1 MMLTLQVRMATQ
13 RTVSIYASPLRRRKI
28 RSTFDFGSLL
38 SESPR
43 SHRSP
48 SVRMMVTVMMIVIMM
63 MMGGT
68 MQGHG
73 LSLSSLASS
82 VQSQAMVGTNCQL
95 GTGGYNNAMLRSRW
109 TLEKPS
115 LDLKIDNL
123 KCASGKY
130 A

>member
-1 MMLTLQVRMATQ
+1 MRRATQ

-43 SHRSP
+43 SHRSL
-48 SVRMMVTVMMIVIMM
+48 SVRMIVTMMMIVTVMMMMM

-82 VQSQAMVGTNCQL
+82 VQSQATVEPHCQL
-95 GTGGYNNAMLRSRW
+95 GAG
-109 TLEKPS
+109 
-115 LDLKIDNL
+115 
-123 KCASGKY
+123 
-130 A
+130 

>member
-1 MMLTLQVRMATQ
+1 MTLQVRMATQ

-48 SVRMMVTVMMIVIMM
+48 SVRMMVTMTVM
-63 MMGGT
+63 MMGDT

-82 VQSQAMVGTNCQL
+82 VQSQAMVEPHCQL
-95 GTGGYNNAMLRSRW
+95 GAG
-109 TLEKPS
+109 
-115 LDLKIDNL
+115 
-123 KCASGKY
+123 
-130 A
+130 

>member
-1 MMLTLQVRMATQ
+1 MMLTLTLQVRRATQ

-28 RSTFDFGSLL
+28 RSTFDFGSRL

-48 SVRMMVTVMMIVIMM
+48 SVRMMVTVM

-82 VQSQAMVGTNCQL
+82 VQSPATVEPHCPL
-95 GTGGYNNAMLRSRW
+95 GTG
-109 TLEKPS
+109 
-115 LDLKIDNL
+115 
-123 KCASGKY
+123 
-130 A
+130 

>member
-1 MMLTLQVRMATQ
+1 MTLQVRRATQ

-48 SVRMMVTVMMIVIMM
+48 SVRMMVTMTVMMM
-63 MMGGT
+63 MMGDT

-82 VQSQAMVGTNCQL
+82 VQSQVTVEPHCPL
-95 GTGGYNNAMLRSRW
+95 GTG
-109 TLEKPS
+109 
-115 LDLKIDNL
+115 
-123 KCASGKY
+123 
-130 A
+130 

>member
-1 MMLTLQVRMATQ
+1 MVMMLTLTLQVRRATQ

-48 SVRMMVTVMMIVIMM
+48 SVRMMVTMMMIVTVMM
-63 MMGGT
+63 MMGDT

-82 VQSQAMVGTNCQL
+82 VQSQATVGQNCQL
-95 GTGGYNNAMLRSRW
+95 GAG
-109 TLEKPS
+109 
-115 LDLKIDNL
+115 
-123 KCASGKY
+123 
-130 A
+130 

>member
-1 MMLTLQVRMATQ
+1 MATQ

-48 SVRMMVTVMMIVIMM
+48 SVRMIVTAVMMIVMMIMM
-63 MMGGT
+63 MGDT

-73 LSLSSLASS
+73 LSLSSMASS
-82 VQSQAMVGTNCQL
+82 VQSQVTVEPHCPL
-95 GTGGYNNAMLRSRW
+95 GAG
-109 TLEKPS
+109 
-115 LDLKIDNL
+115 
-123 KCASGKY
+123 
-130 A
+130 

>member
-1 MMLTLQVRMATQ
+1 MLMMLTLQVRRATQ

-48 SVRMMVTVMMIVIMM
+48 SVRMMVTMMMIVTVMMM

-82 VQSQAMVGTNCQL
+82 VQSQATVGPHCQL
-95 GTGGYNNAMLRSRW
+95 GAG
-109 TLEKPS
+109 
-115 LDLKIDNL
+115 
-123 KCASGKY
+123 
-130 A
+130 

>member
-1 MMLTLQVRMATQ
+1 MTLQVRRATQ

-48 SVRMMVTVMMIVIMM
+48 SVRMMVTVMMIVTVMM

-82 VQSQAMVGTNCQL
+82 VQSQAMVGPNCPL
-95 GTGGYNNAMLRSRW
+95 GTGGCNGLVKRS
-109 TLEKPS
+109 
-115 LDLKIDNL
+115 
-123 KCASGKY
+123 
-130 A
+130 

>member
-1 MMLTLQVRMATQ
+1 MMLTLTLQVRRATQ

-48 SVRMMVTVMMIVIMM
+48 SVRMMVTMLVMTV
-63 MMGGT
+63 GDT

-82 VQSQAMVGTNCQL
+82 VQSQVTVGPHCPL
-95 GTGGYNNAMLRSRW
+95 GTGAMLRSSW
-109 TLEKPS
+109 SKL
-115 LDLKIDNL
+115 
-123 KCASGKY
+123 
-130 A
+130 

>member
-1 MMLTLQVRMATQ
+1 MMLTLTLQVRRATQ

-48 SVRMMVTVMMIVIMM
+48 SVRMMVTMMMIVTVMMM
-63 MMGGT
+63 MMGDT

-82 VQSQAMVGTNCQL
+82 VQSQATVGQNCQL
-95 GTGGYNNAMLRSRW
+95 GAG
-109 TLEKPS
+109 
-115 LDLKIDNL
+115 
-123 KCASGKY
+123 
-130 A
+130 

>member
-1 MMLTLQVRMATQ
+1 MMLTMLLQVRMATQ

-48 SVRMMVTVMMIVIMM
+48 SVRIRMMVTMTVMMMMM
-63 MMGGT
+63 MMGDT

-82 VQSQAMVGTNCQL
+82 VQSQVTVGQNCPL
-95 GTGGYNNAMLRSRW
+95 GTG
-109 TLEKPS
+109 
-115 LDLKIDNL
+115 
-123 KCASGKY
+123 
-130 A
+130 

>member
-1 MMLTLQVRMATQ
+1 MMVTLQVRRATQ

-48 SVRMMVTVMMIVIMM
+48 SVRMMVTMLVMTV
-63 MMGGT
+63 GDT

-82 VQSQAMVGTNCQL
+82 VQSQATVGPNCQL
-95 GTGGYNNAMLRSRW
+95 GTG
-109 TLEKPS
+109 
-115 LDLKIDNL
+115 
-123 KCASGKY
+123 
-130 A
+130 

>member
-1 MMLTLQVRMATQ
+1 MMTLQVRRATQ

-48 SVRMMVTVMMIVIMM
+48 SVRMIVTVMMM